1 MRRLKNLKT
10 KFFILQSDPGLAEVQ
25 AKLSQLIYRYLSTKS
40 DFTGTKSGYSSEDSD
55 GARSTSSVSTSSSM
69 MGMGGENMDDLTPDE
84 KTNLLLS
91 LVDDL
96 HDCVDII
103 QNRSLLVQAGD
114 MEA

>member
-1 MRRLKNLKT
+1 M
-10 KFFILQSDPGLAEVQ
+10 
-25 AKLSQLIYRYLSTKS
+25 
-40 DFTGTKSGYSSEDSD
+40 
-55 GARSTSSVSTSSSM
+55 RSTSSVSSSM
-69 MGMGGENMDDLTPDE
+69 MGMGGEDVDDLTPDE

-91 LVDDL
+91 LVDEL